1 MYSLLACKFS
11 AEKSAYIFMEIPLN
25 MILFLLLLL
34 EIILYFYLLLFF
46 MMICLSVCL
55 SWFILH
61 GTLCTSCTWISVC
74 FFFSGSGNFQSLFYQ
89 THYQYFSLSL
99 FSFWD
104 PYNVNVSMFDI
115 VQMSFKLS
123 SFFKFVFLFSVLT
136 W

>member
-11 AEKSAYIFMEIPLN
+11 AEKSAYTFMEIPLN

-61 GTLCTSCTWISVC
+61 GLSVLPVPGYLFV

-104 PYNVNVSMFDI
+104 PYDVNVSMFDI

-123 SFFKFVFLFSVLT
+123 LFFKFVFLFSVLT